1 MPGAA
6 LSDQG
11 TWGVPRLLLFQ
22 VGWGYQ
28 LPRSGKY
35 LPPTSGLPAQD
46 AILAIFTIP
55 ASMGE
60 EGSFPLYTPEAELP
74 NTEPSIPVKEEAGR
88 PRSKAPAQ
96 PYSAC

>member
-46 AILAIFTIP
+46 AILAAFPIP
-55 ASMGE
+55 ASYMGE
-60 EGSFPLYTPEAELP
+60 EGSFPLHTSEANSQTLNPAFQLKRKQEDAEARLLP
-74 NTEPSIPVKEEAGR
+74 NPI
-88 PRSKAPAQ
+88 
-96 PYSAC
+96 